1 MLYASNSKIIINEL
15 QLIELKRNPLGA
27 PVRQARG
34 VVQMKVHNDATSLND
49 KLRIANKVNTKYLDA
64 SADKSKMLENLELEL
79 GMNYNQLIAVSNNN
93 KPGKPPYP
101 GVSPLLAKVKVCGL
115 FLKNIKSFN
124 FYCHLLNTT

>member
-1 MLYASNSKIIINEL
+1 M

-34 VVQMKVHNDATSLND
+34 VVPMKVHNDATSLND

-79 GMNYNQLIAVSNNN
+79 GMDYNQLIALSNNN
-93 KPGKPPYP
+93 KPGKPPCS
-101 GVSPLLAKVKVCGL
+101 GVLYLEKVC
-115 FLKNIKSFN
+115 IKVSKVAS
-124 FYCHLLNTT
+124 

>member
-1 MLYASNSKIIINEL
+1 MLYAFNSKIIINEL

-64 SADKSKMLENLELEL
+64 S
-79 GMNYNQLIAVSNNN
+79 V
-93 KPGKPPYP
+93 
-101 GVSPLLAKVKVCGL
+101 
-115 FLKNIKSFN
+115 F
-124 FYCHLLNTT
+124 